1 MKSCPSGKLA
11 SQAPYKGNLTE
22 HCFNNK
28 QMPFLTLVAT
38 TTGKSSCAL
47 EEQIVLTNIYN
58 KLYIEKELIRS
69 FSLQFT
75 CSFIIVQVYTLK
87 ISLFGHLRCS
97 SKT

>member
-38 TTGKSSCAL
+38 TTGKSSRAL
-47 EEQIVLTNIYN
+47 EEQIVLSNIYN
-58 KLYIEKELIRS
+58 KLYIEEKELIRS

-75 CSFIIVQVYTLK
+75 CSFIISSLYTENKL
-87 ISLFGHLRCS
+87 IWPFMLFF
-97 SKT
+97 

>member
-38 TTGKSSCAL
+38 TTGKSSRAL

-58 KLYIEKELIRS
+58 KLYFEKELIRS

-87 ISLFGHLRCS
+87 INLFGHLRCS